1 MHRML
6 VVSLIVAAALL
17 TKVQLAIAQAAEEA
31 KGKVE
36 AIHLPAISTGD
47 QRFWIIMALILLMA
61 FLFLILFWW
70 QKRIEQAGYFA
81 NIFHDSIATIETNR
95 LSQPHQEKWL
105 QDGYWEE
112 IAIQPSERGQRWL
125 DQDKRNKRPEPKPEL
140 EKLAKTLGG

>member
-61 FLFLILFWW
+61 FLFLILFGGKSASS
-70 QKRIEQAGYFA
+70 KRDISQTY
-81 NIFHDSIATIETNR
+81 STTR
-95 LSQPHQEKWL
+95 L
-105 QDGYWEE
+105 
-112 IAIQPSERGQRWL
+112 
-125 DQDKRNKRPEPKPEL
+125 RP
-140 EKLAKTLGG
+140 